1 MGVPEEQAEL
11 RDFGQTWEAS
21 QMRLSLIGFVVIVLA
36 GLTPALAASQNATM
50 RGHYH
55 YATCS
60 CHFGYGG
67 GACVADVACASEG
80 GRCSASCGPTSQ
92 PGQ

>member
-1 MGVPEEQAEL
+1 
-11 RDFGQTWEAS
+11 
-21 QMRLSLIGFVVIVLA
+21 MRLSFVGSVVIVLA
-36 GLTPALAASQNATM
+36 ALTAALAAPQNAST

-60 CHFGYGG
+60 CYFGYGG

-80 GRCSASCGPTSQ
+80 GRCSAWCGPSSQ

>member
-1 MGVPEEQAEL
+1 
-11 RDFGQTWEAS
+11 
-21 QMRLSLIGFVVIVLA
+21 MRPLFIRSVVIVLA
-36 GLTPALAASQNATM
+36 GLTPALAAPQNAST
-50 RGHYH
+50 RGHSQ

-80 GRCSASCGPTSQ
+80 GRCSASCVPSSQ

>member
-1 MGVPEEQAEL
+1 
-11 RDFGQTWEAS
+11 
-21 QMRLSLIGFVVIVLA
+21 MRLSSVGSVVLVLA
-36 GLTPALAASQNATM
+36 GLTPALAAPQNATM
-50 RGHYH
+50 RGHPR

-67 GACVADVACASEG
+67 GACVAEVACAAEG
-80 GRCSASCGPTSQ
+80 GRCSASCGPSSQ